1 MANHI
6 ENKLAVVIPA
16 YKIHFFKETLDSLAA
31 QTNKNFTLYIGDD
44 CSPHNFP
51 ELITDYSGTI
61 NIVYKRFDKNL
72 GGDDLVANWERCI
85 DMIGEEEWVWLF
97 SDDDIMAPS
106 CVENFYKE
114 LNDGTPSML
123 YHFNVLRID
132 QEGKVIATET
142 DYPAILKGTDFINKL
157 INFEITSYVVEY
169 IFNKGYF
176 YQMGRFKNF
185 DLAWGSDHATWFK
198 LSFNGYIKT
207 IADTD
212 TKVRWR
218 TSDFNITSIN
228 TDIALSLRKRKAEL
242 DFYKWLTGFFAE
254 RSAPLPFSVF
264 SATRWIVQGMVIH
277 IERYGWDSVSQW
289 ITLIAV
295 IQGGKLSR
303 FRCYGYLMLYLT
315 IKKIRKVFK

>member
-44 CSPHNFP
+44 CSPCNFS
-51 ELITDYSGTI
+51 ELISKYAGIID
-61 NIVYKRFDKNL
+61 IVYKRFDKNL

-85 DMIGEEEWVWLF
+85 DMVGEEEWVWLF
-97 SDDDIMAPS
+97 SDDDTMAPC

-114 LNDGTPSML
+114 LTDGMPSML

-142 DYPAILKGTDFINKL
+142 EYPAILRGTDFINKL

-176 YQMGRFKNF
+176 HQMGRFKNF

-198 LSFNGYIKT
+198 LSFNGDIKT
-207 IADTD
+207 ITDTN

-228 TDIALSLRKRKAEL
+228 TDMALSLRKRQAEL
-242 DFYKWLTGFFAE
+242 DFYKWLIDFF
-254 RSAPLPFSVF
+254 SKKSVHLPFSVF
-264 SATRWIVQGMVIH
+264 SATRWIIQGMVIH
-277 IERYGWDSVSQW
+277 IERYGWGPVPRW
-289 ITLIAV
+289 ISEIAV
-295 IQGGKLSR
+295 IQGGKLSK
-303 FRCYGYLMLYLT
+303 FRCYGCLVFYTTL
-315 IKKIRKVFK
+315 KKIKRVFK